1 MLMELACSLKSV
13 YHFIDEISDNDVNEN
28 KESKALLSPPSMSQ
42 GSETSREKKKKYHF
56 LRGNI

>member
-1 MLMELACSLKSV
+1 MELAFSLKSV

-28 KESKALLSPPSMSQ
+28 KESKALPSPPLTLSMPQ
-42 GSETSREKKKKYHF
+42 GSETSKEKKKYHF

>member
-1 MLMELACSLKSV
+1 MLMELAFSLKSV
-13 YHFIDEISDNDVNEN
+13 YHFIDEISDNEN

>member
-1 MLMELACSLKSV
+1 MLMELAFSVKSV

-42 GSETSREKKKKYHF
+42 
-56 LRGNI
+56 